1 MPDEINTQPP
11 KKTRKFP
18 HAEHWDNVFNKE
30 FNKESDRAAVI
41 LAASIFDNVLTELL
55 KNHLVS
61 NATTKDDLFDSANAP
76 LSTFSAKIT
85 MAHRLGLHSSTFTRD
100 LHLIRK
106 IRNEF
111 AHNIHGCTF
120 EDSRVKSRT
129 LELYKSTGNIIKDKY
144 RSHYPEGPRGDFMF
158 ICMWMLWKINCAIE
172 DCKQLHEPKAEFGYK
187 E

>member
-1 MPDEINTQPP
+1 MPDEQEIQHP
-11 KKTRKFP
+11 KKTRGFP
-18 HAEHWDNVFNKE
+18 HAEHWDDVFNKE

-41 LAASIFDNVLTELL
+41 LAASIFDNSLTELL

-61 NATTKDDLFDSANAP
+61 NASSKDDLFDSANSP

-129 LELYKSTGNIIKDKY
+129 LELYKSTGKKIRDQHRK
-144 RSHYPEGPRGDFMF
+144 HYPEGARGDFMF
-158 ICMWMLWKINCAIE
+158 VCTWMLWRINCAIE
-172 DCKQLHEPKAEFGYK
+172 DCVQLKEPKIEFGYDK
-187 E
+187 